1 MNVFTSIVV
10 GSLLIAAGCQSP
22 GSGAAGNNR
31 DSGTVSP
38 DNVAGSRDSIAGR
51 VELYDPAAAA
61 FIDSNARI
69 EVIGRHYK
77 WSEGPVWV
85 PSGQMLLFS
94 AVRENTIYRWN
105 GTDTPVRYLTP
116 SGYTD
121 TAYRDGENGSN
132 GLTLDREGRLLLC
145 QSGNR
150 QVVRMNAPLDSPR
163 PKFTVLAAN
172 YRGKKFNSPNDLVVD
187 SKDNIYFTDPIY
199 GLPKHENDPTREL
212 AFEGVYKIGHDGKL
226 SLLIDTISRPN
237 GIALSPDEKILYVG
251 SSDDQHT
258 HWDAFELDENG
269 GIKSGRLLLDG
280 TPLKARATVKQGADG
295 FKIDRHGNLFAAG
308 PDGVNI
314 ISPEGRLLGL
324 IRIFGRPASNCA
336 FNEGKDVLYI
346 TASDE
351 VLKVKLR

>member
-1 MNVFTSIVV
+1 MINMKVNAVALVS
-10 GSLLIAAGCQSP
+10 LIAVIGCHSP
-22 GSGAAGNNR
+22 GDRTMA
-31 DSGTVSP
+31 V
-38 DNVAGSRDSIAGR
+38 SRDSVGK
-51 VELYDPAAAA
+51 VELYDSAAAA
-61 FIDSNARI
+61 IIDSNAAI

-85 PSGQMLLFS
+85 PSKRMLLFS

-105 GTDTPVRYLTP
+105 SSDTPLAWLTP

-121 TAYRDGENGSN
+121 TAFRDGENGSN

-163 PKFTVLAAN
+163 PVFTVLAAN
-172 YRGKKFNSPNDLVVD
+172 YLGKKFNSPNDLIVD
-187 SKDNIYFTDPIY
+187 SRDNIYFTDPIY
-199 GLPKHENDPTREL
+199 GLPKHEHDPTREMT
-212 AFEGVYKIGHDGKL
+212 FEGVYRIAPNGKL
-226 SLLIDTISRPN
+226 TLLIDTIARPN
-237 GIALSPDEKILYVG
+237 GIALSLDEKILYVG

-258 HWDAFELDENG
+258 RWDAFELDSNRA
-269 GIKSGRLLLDG
+269 IRSGKVLLDG
-280 TPLKARATVKQGADG
+280 APLKAKATVKQGADG
-295 FKIDRHGNLFAAG
+295 FKIDKNGNLFAAG

-314 ISPEGRLLGL
+314 ISPAGKLLGL

-336 FNEGKDVLYI
+336 FNETKDVLYI

-351 VLKVKLR
+351 VLRVKLN